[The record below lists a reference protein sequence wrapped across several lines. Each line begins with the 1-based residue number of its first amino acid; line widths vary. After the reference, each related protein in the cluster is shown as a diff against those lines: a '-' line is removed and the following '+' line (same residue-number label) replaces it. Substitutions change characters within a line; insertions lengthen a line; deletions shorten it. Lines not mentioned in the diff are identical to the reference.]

1 MKKLSFLFALA
12 GVVLFSSCGDDDP
25 VVVPEPT
32 ITAQS
37 FIASVM
43 ENPELG
49 QSIGTV
55 TATTSSGT
63 INYSLS
69 MVAPDGAIAIN
80 SSTGEITVAD
90 VAAFD
95 FETNAEVTAKF
106 SATVSNTTEMAEINI
121 AITDVD
127 EGGGGPTFTIF
138 EGDKITFTKENGA
151 DPTDSANQDRL
162 NDDVI
167 ITRGNGGGQIFN
179 IAQESEV
186 SKDNSP
192 VGTEWALGT
201 TADIASL
208 TFAKF
213 RATVGEPKQVVGKDL
228 VLHLIDEDVYL
239 DVKFTQWTTG
249 NTNGGGFA
257 YERSS
262 R

>member
-12 GVVLFSSCGDDDP
+12 GMVLFTSCGDDDP
-25 VVVPEPT
+25 VVIPEPT
-32 ITAQS
+32 ISAQS
-37 FIASVM
+37 FIASIM

-55 TATTSSGT
+55 SATTSSGN
-63 INYSLS
+63 INYELS
-69 MVAPDGAIAIN
+69 MVSPEGAIAIN

-95 FETNAEVTAKF
+95 FEVNAEVTAKY
-106 SATVSNTTEMAEINI
+106 SATVRNTTEMAEINI

-127 EGGGGPTFTIF
+127 EGGGGSNFTIF
-138 EGDKITFTKENGA
+138 TGDKITFTKENGA

-167 ITRGNGGGQIFN
+167 ITRGNGGGQIYN
-179 IAQESEV
+179 IAQESEFD
-186 SKDNSP
+186 KENSP

-201 TADIASL
+201 TADIENL
-208 TFAKF
+208 TFGKF
-213 RATVGEPKQVVGKDL
+213 RATVQNPQQVIGQDL
-228 VLHLIDEDVYL
+228 VLHLIDEDVYV
-239 DVKFTQWTTG
+239 DVNFTQWTSG